1 MTYDSII
8 FNYDNLELSF
18 EVFLRISWASD
29 NRRPGPIPMLSR
41 RKPPEASAES
51 RAKRCCGSTWQGCEL
66 LGVGI
71 GLRKS
76 ERKKLWSMVT
86 WHEMTWN
93 DMKWHEMTWNDMK
106 WHEMTW
112 NDMKWHEITWKDMT
126 CNDIINIMKYAHKS
140 VNDEWSN
147 IFERRH
153 FYYALSLP
161 SLPDTRTSAQWPS
174 NGIAWRSSSAISKK
188 NDEKRQTSDDF

>member
-1 MTYDSII
+1 MTYDSIMTY
-8 FNYDNLELSF
+8 YDNLELSF

-71 GLRKS
+71 GHRKS

-93 DMKWHEMTWNDMK
+93 DM
-106 WHEMTW
+106 
-112 NDMKWHEITWKDMT
+112 T
-126 CNDIINIMKYAHKS
+126 CNDINIMKYAHKS

-147 IFERRH
+147 MFERRH